1 MYRLRRELSAVFSS
15 YDHDFAFFS
24 QITICIAFSCLA
36 DFERELELAKFY
48 DKICSEVRL
57 VHGGFRDWLGSGPS
71 GVLGLPVQL
80 DGERLESCSEYTG
93 LCRNLQPSFL
103 FPS

>member
-1 MYRLRRELSAVFSS
+1 MALNTEYGKSGQGALKIFEL
-15 YDHDFAFFS
+15 
-24 QITICIAFSCLA
+24 ITICIAFSCLA

-80 DGERLESCSEYTG
+80 DGERLESCTSHF
-93 LCRNLQPSFL
+93 LCPVCSVVFHC
-103 FPS
+103 FWSHD

>member
-1 MYRLRRELSAVFSS
+1 MNRRLFFQAMIMTSP
-15 YDHDFAFFS
+15 FFS